1 MRLSEEI
8 EAAGLRKV
16 KDIEFAESY
25 SVTLRRWFETFNERW
40 EQVASLGFDDRFRRM
55 WNVYLTSCAAT
66 FHSRTCDV
74 LQITVEKP
82 K

>member
-1 MRLSEEI
+1 MKSQI
-8 EAAGLRKV
+8 QKAGLDVVTSK
-16 KDIEFAESY
+16 EFGESY
-25 SVTLRRWFETFNERW
+25 SITLRRWFETFNERW